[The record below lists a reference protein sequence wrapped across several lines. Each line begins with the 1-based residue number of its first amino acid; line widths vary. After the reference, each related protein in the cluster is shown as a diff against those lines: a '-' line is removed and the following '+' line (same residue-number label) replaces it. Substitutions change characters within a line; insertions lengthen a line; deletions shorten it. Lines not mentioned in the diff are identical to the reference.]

1 MRLDKYLKA
10 NSHHVSIQ
18 KNETHREN
26 TSLQLKKN
34 NQTVLTLIKNTYVHE
49 WSKHINITYHYI
61 QDLHK
66 RSQIQMNFVLSQ
78 DMIADE
84 LIKLLSRQM
93 FKCFVCQLR
102 LDNSESQ

>member
-1 MRLDKYLKA
+1 M
-10 NSHHVSIQ
+10 SIQ
-18 KNETHREN
+18 KDETHREN
-26 TSLQLKKN
+26 TSLQLKKD
-34 NQTVLTLIKNTYVHE
+34 NQAALTLIKDAHVHE
-49 WSKHINITYHYI
+49 WSKHINVVYHHI

-66 RSQIQMNFVLSQ
+66 RNQIQVNFVLSQ